1 MFMRRTTHQ
10 PILWVLNWESC
21 WACQIASMW
30 FPKRPHAPCH
40 SCQTCCSTPLLQQVD
55 FFLYATSCYQAR
67 SIIQFFALT
76 ATSLLLS
83 GSRLGYPRVVSTM
96 ASLKRKAD
104 IDEEPAGQKRPP
116 NSHLGQRDVQSA
128 LGRFFPRHHG
138 FKPGQEQVI
147 TALLSGDN
155 AAAIFPTG
163 GGKSLCYQLPAL
175 VLHERNEGMTLVVSP
190 LLALM
195 KDQVD
200 SLKESNHAAD
210 LLASSLTLDEKT
222 AVQRRAR
229 QGETAILYVAPEQ
242 LNNEATL
249 ALIRNVKI
257 SLIAIDEAH
266 CISEWGNSFRPD
278 YLRLSKL
285 CTDWKVPRV
294 VALTATAT
302 PQVTLDICRGFNVAP
317 RNCVRTAF
325 YRPNLKF
332 QFQKVGMSDRFDALV
347 TSIRRQP
354 PGDMIVYCTLQK
366 TTQEVADQLKLVPG
380 FEARPY
386 HAGLTHDVRKE
397 TQDWFMT
404 NNAVEGNDVEA
415 KYRFVVATIAFGTC

>member
-1 MFMRRTTHQ
+1 MT
-10 PILWVLNWESC
+10 
-21 WACQIASMW
+21 
-30 FPKRPHAPCH
+30 
-40 SCQTCCSTPLLQQVD
+40 
-55 FFLYATSCYQAR
+55 
-67 SIIQFFALT
+67 
-76 ATSLLLS
+76 
-83 GSRLGYPRVVSTM
+83 
-96 ASLKRKAD
+96 SLKRKAD
-104 IDEEPAGQKRPP
+104 IDEAAGQKRPHP
-116 NSHLGQRDVQSA
+116 PSSHLGESDVQSA
-128 LGRFFPRHHG
+128 LGQFFPRHQG
-138 FKPGQEQVI
+138 FKPGQEHVI
-147 TALLSGDN
+147 AALLSGDN

-175 VLHERNEGMTLVVSP
+175 VLHKRNEGMTLVVSP

-200 SLKESNHAAD
+200 SLKELNHAAD
-210 LLASSLTLDEKT
+210 LLASSLTLDEKS

-229 QGETAILYVAPEQ
+229 LGETAILYVAPEQ
-242 LNNEATL
+242 LNNEGTL
-249 ALIRNVKI
+249 ALLRNVKI

-302 PQVTLDICRGFNVAP
+302 PKVALDICQGFNVAP
-317 RNCVRTAF
+317 HNCVRTAF

-354 PGDMIVYCTLQK
+354 PGDMIVYCTIQK
-366 TTQEVADQLKLVPG
+366 TTQEVSDRLNRIPG

-397 TQDWFMT
+397 TQNWFMT
-404 NNAVEGNDVEA
+404 NNTFESHNDEV

>member
-1 MFMRRTTHQ
+1 
-10 PILWVLNWESC
+10 
-21 WACQIASMW
+21 
-30 FPKRPHAPCH
+30 
-40 SCQTCCSTPLLQQVD
+40 
-55 FFLYATSCYQAR
+55 
-67 SIIQFFALT
+67 
-76 ATSLLLS
+76 
-83 GSRLGYPRVVSTM
+83 M

-104 IDEEPAGQKRPP
+104 IDEEPAGCQKRPP
-116 NSHLGQRDVQSA
+116 NGHLGEIDVQSA
-128 LGRFFPRHHG
+128 LGRFFPRHQG

-147 TALLSGDN
+147 AALLSGDN

-200 SLKESNHAAD
+200 ALKELNHAAD

-229 QGETAILYVAPEQ
+229 QGETALLYVAPEQ

-285 CTDWKVPRV
+285 CTDWMVPRV

-302 PQVTLDICRGFNVAP
+302 PQVALDICRGFNVAP
-317 RNCVRTAF
+317 HNCVRTAF

-332 QFQKVGMSDRFDALV
+332 QFQKVGLLGRFDALV
-347 TSIRRQP
+347 ATIRRLP
-354 PGDMIVYCTLQK
+354 PGDMIVYCTIQK
-366 TTQEVADQLKLVPG
+366 TTQEVADLLNAIPG

-386 HAGLTHDVRKE
+386 HAGLTHDVRKA
-397 TQDWFMT
+397 TQDWFMS
-404 NNAVEGNDVEA
+404 NNAIDSHDDKM
-415 KYRFVVATIAFGTC
+415 KYRFVVATIAFGAC

>member
-1 MFMRRTTHQ
+1 MLGSGVQAAINQAIRA
-10 PILWVLNWESC
+10 VLCNW
-21 WACQIASMW
+21 
-30 FPKRPHAPCH
+30 
-40 SCQTCCSTPLLQQVD
+40 
-55 FFLYATSCYQAR
+55 LYASHQVR
-67 SIIQFFALT
+67 SIIQYLTLT

-83 GSRLGYPRVVSTM
+83 GSRFGYPRVLSTM
-96 ASLKRKAD
+96 TSLKRKAD
-104 IDEEPAGQKRPP
+104 IDEAAGQKRPHP
-116 NSHLGQRDVQSA
+116 PSSHLGESDVQSA
-128 LGRFFPRHHG
+128 LGKFFPRHQG
-138 FKPGQEQVI
+138 FKAGQEHVI
-147 TALLSGDN
+147 AALLSGDN

-200 SLKESNHAAD
+200 SLKELNHAAD
-210 LLASSLTLDEKT
+210 LLASSLTLDEKS

-229 QGETAILYVAPEQ
+229 LGETAILYVAPEQ
-242 LNNEATL
+242 LNNEGTL
-249 ALIRNVKI
+249 ALLRNVKI

-302 PQVTLDICRGFNVAP
+302 PKVALDICQGFNVSP
-317 RNCVRTAF
+317 HNCVRTAF

-347 TSIRRQP
+347 TSIRRQAH
-354 PGDMIVYCTLQK
+354 GDMIVYCTIQK
-366 TTQEVADQLKLVPG
+366 TTQEVSDRLNRIPG

-397 TQDWFMT
+397 TQNWFMT
-404 NNAVEGNDVEA
+404 NNTFASHVDDV